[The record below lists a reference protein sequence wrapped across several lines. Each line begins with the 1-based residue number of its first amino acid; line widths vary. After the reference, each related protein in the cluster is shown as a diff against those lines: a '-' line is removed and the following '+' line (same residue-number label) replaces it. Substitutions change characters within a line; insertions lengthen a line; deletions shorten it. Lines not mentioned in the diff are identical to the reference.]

1 MNASEVV
8 LLGGKVLTVDP
19 SFSIAEAIAVRGD
32 RIVAVGS
39 NAEARAAVGPDARVV
54 DLRGRTVVPG
64 MLDAHP
70 HMDALYRQHPVL
82 SDCKSI
88 AEIQEKVASYAAKAE
103 PGEWLIFRRQAEPEP
118 LAPNH
123 LKEKRF

>member
-1 MNASEVV
+1 MDGEEIL

-19 SFSIAEAIAVRGD
+19 SFSVAEAIAVRSD

-39 NAEARAAVGPDARVV
+39 NAEARAAVGPDARVI

-64 MLDAHP
+64 LIDAHP
-70 HMDALYRQHPVL
+70 HMDALYRKDPVL

-88 AEIQEKVASYAAKAE
+88 AEIQEKIARLRE
-103 PGEWLIFRRQAEPEP
+103 
-118 LAPNH
+118 
-123 LKEKRF
+123 

>member
-1 MNASEVV
+1 MAEGEIL

-39 NAEARAAVGPDARVV
+39 NAEARAAVGPDARVI

-64 MLDAHP
+64 LIDAHP
-70 HMDALYRQHPVL
+70 HMDAMYRQDPVL
-82 SDCKSI
+82 SDCTSI
-88 AEIQEKVASYAAKAE
+88 AEIQEKIASYAARAE
-103 PGEWLIFRRQAEPEP
+103 PGEWLILRRQAEPEP

-123 LKEKRF
+123 L